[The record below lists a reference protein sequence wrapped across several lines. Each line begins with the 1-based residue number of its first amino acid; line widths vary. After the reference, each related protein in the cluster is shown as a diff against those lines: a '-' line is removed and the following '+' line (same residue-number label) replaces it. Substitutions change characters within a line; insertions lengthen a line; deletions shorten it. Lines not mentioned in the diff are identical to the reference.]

1 MIPMQLV
8 LRRAV
13 VVAAVVLS
21 LAVGVLA
28 VRAAAAW
35 TASSAPLTAAPVS
48 AKTLALQLADEQ
60 ARSAALEENLS
71 ALSVQ
76 TTDLAT
82 ALQAARDQVANDAKT
97 AKQLEAKLAAAKKKL
112 MALNR
117 SIQLAAARASTAAR
131 PSTASSSGSGEQEH
145 EEDEEDEED
154 D

>member
-35 TASSAPLTAAPVS
+35 TASAAPLTAAPVS

-60 ARSAALEENLS
+60 ARSVTLEENLS
-71 ALSVQ
+71 ALSAQ

-82 ALQAARDQVANDAKT
+82 ALQAAQDQIANDART
-97 AKQLEAKLAAAKKKL
+97 ARQLEAKLAVAKKKL
-112 MALNR
+112 LALNR
-117 SIQLAAARASTAAR
+117 SIQLAATRASTAAR
-131 PSTASSSGSGEQEH
+131 SSGGPTSAPAAPRETEGEG
-145 EEDEEDEED
+145 D

>member
-1 MIPMQLV
+1 MIPIQLV

-28 VRAAAAW
+28 VRAAAIW
-35 TASSAPLTAAPVS
+35 TASAAPLTAAPVS
-48 AKTLALQLADEQ
+48 AKTLAVQLADEQ

-71 ALSVQ
+71 ALSSQ
-76 TTDLAT
+76 TNELAA
-82 ALQAARDQVANDAKT
+82 ALQAAQDQIVNDAKT
-97 AKQLEAKLAAAKKKL
+97 ARQLEAKLAAAKKKL

-117 SIQLAAARASTAAR
+117 SIQLAADRSTT
-131 PSTASSSGSGEQEH
+131 TATSSGGSTSAPAAPKATEGAG
-145 EEDEEDEED
+145 D

>member
-60 ARSAALEENLS
+60 ARSVALEENLS
-71 ALSVQ
+71 ALSSQ
-76 TTDLAT
+76 TTDLAA
-82 ALQAARDQVANDAKT
+82 ALQAAQGQIANDAKT
-97 AKQLEAKLAAAKKKL
+97 ARQLEAKLAAAKKKL

-131 PSTASSSGSGEQEH
+131 PSTASSGSGEQE
-145 EEDEEDEED
+145 DEED